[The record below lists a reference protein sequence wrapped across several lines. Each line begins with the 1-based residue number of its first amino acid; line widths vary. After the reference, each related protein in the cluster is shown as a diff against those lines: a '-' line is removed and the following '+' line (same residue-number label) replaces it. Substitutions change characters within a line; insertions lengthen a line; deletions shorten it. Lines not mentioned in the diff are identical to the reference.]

1 MDRTPEEQDYRDR
14 WNRWPMWVI
23 VIVLGAAMFSSI
35 WWVWGG
41 ALVVA
46 VAVFLLATS
55 DMPDAKIER
64 RDRD

>member
-1 MDRTPEEQDYRDR
+1 
-14 WNRWPMWVI
+14 MWVI